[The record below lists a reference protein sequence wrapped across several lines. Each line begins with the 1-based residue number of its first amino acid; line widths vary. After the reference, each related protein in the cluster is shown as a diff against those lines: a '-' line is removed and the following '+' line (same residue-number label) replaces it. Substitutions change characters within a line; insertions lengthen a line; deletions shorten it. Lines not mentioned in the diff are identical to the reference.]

1 MAKDKKECKISILK
15 DGPYIVSGGVPLSEK
30 IITPKG
36 NTYEY
41 KEGRSLPQA
50 ETYAL
55 CRCGHTK
62 TPPFCDGRHKECKF
76 DGTETASNSDFMDRI
91 DLRIQG
97 LELDLLDDG
106 RCAFARFCHR
116 EDGDLWTLAE
126 SSNPEHVE
134 DVIKGTRECPAG
146 RLEVKDKEGNT
157 IEEEF
162 EVAIEVLQDPEKGVS
177 GPLYVKGNIE
187 IQSSNGDTYEKRNR
201 VTLCRCG
208 ESRNKPFC
216 DAMHVSTGYLDK

>member
-1 MAKDKKECKISILK
+1 MAKENKDCKITILK
-15 DGPYIVSGGVPLSEK
+15 DGPYIVSGNVPLSEK

-62 TPPFCDGRHKECKF
+62 TPPFCDGSHEECKF
-76 DGTETASNSDFMDRI
+76 DGTETASNSAYMDRI

-97 LELDLLDDG
+97 PEVDLLDDG

-116 EDGDLWTLAE
+116 EDGDLWTLTK

-134 DVIKGTRECPAG
+134 DVIKGARECPSG
-146 RLEVKDKEGNT
+146 RLVIKDKEGNT
-157 IEEEF
+157 VEEEF
-162 EVAIEVLQDPEKGVS
+162 EAEIEVLQDPEKGVS

-187 IQSSNGDTYEKRNR
+187 IKSSNGYTYEKQNR
-201 VTLCRCG
+201 LTLCRCG

-216 DAMHVSTGYLDK
+216 DAMHVPTGYLDQ

>member
-1 MAKDKKECKISILK
+1 MKNIVIALNPSKDKEGKILSLVVEKITNVFKKCKITILK

-30 IITPKG
+30 IISPKG

-62 TPPFCDGRHKECKF
+62 TPPFCDGSHEECKF
-76 DGTETASNSDFMDRI
+76 DGTETASNSAYMDRL

-97 LELDLLDDG
+97 PEVDLLDDG

-116 EDGDLWTLAE
+116 EDGDLWTLTE
-126 SSNPEHVE
+126 SSDSEHVE
-134 DVIKGTRECPAG
+134 EVIKGARECPAG
-146 RLEVKDKEGNT
+146 RLEVKDKEGRT

-162 EVAIEVLQDPEKGVS
+162 EAAILMIIPIIFPFRQRTPYLTKNGV
-177 GPLYVKGNIE
+177 PPKQY
-187 IQSSNGDTYEKRNR
+187 
-201 VTLCRCG
+201 
-208 ESRNKPFC
+208 
-216 DAMHVSTGYLDK
+216 

>member
-1 MAKDKKECKISILK
+1 MAKDKKECKITILK
-15 DGPYIVSGGVPLSEK
+15 DGPYIVSGNVPLSEK

-50 ETYAL
+50 KTYSL

-62 TPPFCDGRHKECKF
+62 TPPFCDGSHDECKF
-76 DGTETASNSDFMDRI
+76 DGTETAANSNFMDRI
-91 DLRIQG
+91 ELRIQG
-97 LELDLLDDG
+97 PELDLLDDG

-116 EDGDLWTLAE
+116 EDGDLWTLTR
-126 SSNPEHVE
+126 SSNSDHVE

-162 EVAIEVLQDPEKGVS
+162 EEAIEVLQDPEKGVS

-187 IQSSNGDTYEKRNR
+187 IVSSNGYTYEKRNR

-216 DAMHVSTGYLDK
+216 DAMHVPKGFSDQ

>member
-1 MAKDKKECKISILK
+1 M
-15 DGPYIVSGGVPLSEK
+15 PLSEK
-30 IITPKG
+30 IISPIG

-41 KEGRSLPQA
+41 KEGRRLPQA

-62 TPPFCDGRHKECKF
+62 TPPFCDGRHEECKF
-76 DGTETASNSDFMDRI
+76 DGTETASNSNFMDRI

-97 LELDLLDDG
+97 PELDLLDDG

-116 EDGDLWTLAE
+116 EDGDLWTLTE

-134 DVIKGTRECPAG
+134 DVIKGARECPAG
-146 RLEVKDKEGNT
+146 RLEVKDKEGRT

-162 EVAIEVLQDPEKGVS
+162 EAAIEVLQDPERGVS

-187 IQSSNGDTYEKRNR
+187 IQSSKGDTYEKRNR

-216 DAMHVSTGYLDK
+216 DAMHVPRAYSDKK